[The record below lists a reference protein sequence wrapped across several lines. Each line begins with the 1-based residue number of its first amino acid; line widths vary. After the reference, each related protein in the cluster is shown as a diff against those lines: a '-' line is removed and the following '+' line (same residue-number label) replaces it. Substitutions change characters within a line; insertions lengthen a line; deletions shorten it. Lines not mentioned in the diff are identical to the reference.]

1 MAKTSMI
8 LRDVK
13 RKKIAKQYEEKR
25 ESLRAASKDES
36 LDYDAKWEVMIALQK
51 LPREVGRA
59 VYCRLSSKSRQR
71 NRCALTGRPH
81 GYFRKFGLSRN
92 RLREIA
98 MRGEAPGVTKA
109 SW

>member
-1 MAKTSMI
+1 MAKKSMV

-13 RKKIAKQYEEKR
+13 RKKMAKQFEAKR
-25 ESLRAASKDES
+25 ESLRAACKDED
-36 LDYDAKWEVMIALQK
+36 LDYDSKWDAMIALQK
-51 LPREVGRA
+51 MPRD
-59 VYCRLSSKSRQR
+59 SSKSRQR

-81 GYFRKFGLSRN
+81 GYFRKFGLSRI

>member
-25 ESLRAASKDES
+25 ESLRTASKDAS

-51 LPREVGRA
+51 LPRD
-59 VYCRLSSKSRQR
+59 SSKSRQR

>member
-13 RKKIAKQYEEKR
+13 RRKIEEKFAQKR
-25 ESLRAASKDES
+25 AMLRAQCKDEN
-36 LDYDAKWEVMIALQK
+36 LDYDAKWEAMIALQK
-51 LPREVGRA
+51 LPRD
-59 VYCRLSSKSRQR
+59 SSKSRQR

>member
-1 MAKTSMI
+1 MAKTAMV
-8 LRDVK
+8 LRNVK
-13 RKKIAKQYEEKR
+13 RQKLAEQLGEKR
-25 ESLRAASKDES
+25 DSLRAACKDVE
-36 LDYDAKWEVMIALQK
+36 LDYDAKWDAMIALQK
-51 LPREVGRA
+51 MTRD
-59 VYCRLSSKSRQR
+59 SSKSRYR

-98 MRGEAPGVTKA
+98 MRGEAPGVTKG